1 VYQLRVVLCAVL
13 SVTLAGCALHRTGR
27 VAPTSM
33 GDLEGGLG
41 MGAAPGES
49 LESFMSK
56 VRQRAS
62 EARPERTP
70 AATIEGQD
78 PGLKAAL
85 AASIVRPEPESY
97 RAVAR
102 EYSRLR
108 IVDRAHD
115 YLYKALA
122 QDRRDWAT
130 YDALARVWRDSG
142 SPNLALSDAHR
153 AVYYAPTSPVA
164 RNTLGTILQALGL
177 KKGAREQYE
186 HALHLDPTA
195 SYALNNLCYG
205 WILDG
210 DAPKAASACGRALSL
225 NPDLVAARNNLGI
238 LHAAGGDFEG
248 ARSAFEQSGDRAM
261 VSYNLG
267 IMHLARREYRKAAGA
282 FADAQQA
289 RPTRQ
294 TAARV
299 RQALALSTA
308 GGDE

>member
-1 VYQLRVVLCAVL
+1 MYQVRVVLCAVL
-13 SVTLAGCALHRTGR
+13 SVTLAGCAMHRTGR
-27 VAPTSM
+27 VAPTSL
-33 GDLEGGLG
+33 GEFEGALG
-41 MGAAPGES
+41 MGASPGES

-62 EARPERTP
+62 EARPGRVP

-78 PGLKAAL
+78 PRLAAAL
-85 AASIVRPEPESY
+85 AVASVRPEPETY

-102 EYSRLR
+102 EYSRLH

-115 YLYKALA
+115 YLTRALA
-122 QDRRDWAT
+122 VDRRDWAT
-130 YDALARVWRDSG
+130 YDTLARVWRDSG
-142 SPNLALSDAHR
+142 SPSVALGDAHR
-153 AVYYAPTSPVA
+153 AVYYAPASPVA
-164 RNTLGTILQALGL
+164 RNTLGTILQAMGL

-186 HALHLDPTA
+186 HALRLDPGA

-210 DAPKAASACGRALSL
+210 DAPKAARACDQALSL
-225 NPDLVAARNNLGI
+225 NPDLNAARNNLGI
-238 LHAAGGDFEG
+238 LYAAGGDFAG
-248 ARSAFEQSGDRAM
+248 ARSAFEQSGDQAV

-267 IMHLARREYRKAAGA
+267 IMHLARREYRKAADS

-289 RPTRQ
+289 HPTRQ

-299 RQALALSTA
+299 RQALALSAA

>member
-1 VYQLRVVLCAVL
+1 MRVVLCVVL
-13 SVTLAGCALHRTGR
+13 SIALAGCAAHRTGP

-33 GDLEGGLG
+33 GKAD
-41 MGAAPGES
+41 GAGSLDVARSPGDS
-49 LESFMSK
+49 LETFMAK
-56 VRQRAS
+56 VRERAA
-62 EARPERTP
+62 EARPERVP
-70 AATIEGQD
+70 VATIEGQD
-78 PGLKAAL
+78 PRLAAAL
-85 AASIVRPEPESY
+85 AAATVRPEVETY

-102 EYSRLR
+102 EYSRLH

-115 YLYKALA
+115 YLTRALA
-122 QDRRDWAT
+122 MDRGDWAT
-130 YDALARVWRDSG
+130 YDTLARVWRDSG
-142 SPNLALSDAHR
+142 SPNVALGDAHR
-153 AVYYAPTSPVA
+153 AVYYAPASPVA
-164 RNTLGTILQALGL
+164 RNTLGTILQAMGL
-177 KKGAREQYE
+177 KQGARQQYE
-186 HALHLDPTA
+186 HALRLDPTA

-210 DAPKAASACGRALSL
+210 DAPKAARACEQALSL

-238 LHAAGGDFEG
+238 LHAAGGDFES
-248 ARSAFEQSGDRAM
+248 ARSAFERSGNQAA

-267 IMHLARREYRKAAGA
+267 IMHLARREYREAADS

-299 RQALALSTA
+299 RQALSLSTA